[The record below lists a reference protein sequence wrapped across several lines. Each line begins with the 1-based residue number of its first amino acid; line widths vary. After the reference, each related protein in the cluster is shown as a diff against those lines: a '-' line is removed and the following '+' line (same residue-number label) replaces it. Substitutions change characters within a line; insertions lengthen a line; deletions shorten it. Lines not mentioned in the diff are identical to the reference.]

1 MAKFK
6 FVSKHR
12 NPYVYYGECGAQFMK
27 GEFQTDDERVA
38 KYLRIREDIE
48 EVKVLPSEREAEF
61 NAMKEKTEKA
71 EAKAKE
77 TKDAKK

>member
-38 KYLRIREDIE
+38 KYLRKREDIE
-48 EVKVLPSEREAEF
+48 EVKVLPSEREAEYK
-61 NAMKEKTEKA
+61 AMKERAEKA
-71 EAKAKE
+71 EGKA
-77 TKDAKK
+77 KDAKK